1 MLSINNV
8 CKVLH
13 ITRQPNSMIVLL
25 FIENI
30 SKFLTS
36 SWAFFKTFA
45 CFSAQFQIMNRCF
58 FLADTPQK
66 PDEVHQAMFFEYPC
80 TNSAFCFSQQL
91 GYFCLWTAMNSF
103 AIFLS
108 FALMSKQTGCH
119 CCLKTI
125 RLWLYI
131 GNMQPYLLCVCPHQ
145 NILNELTLPVPK
157 PYTIFRVPLY
167 YKEFKWEVYDG
178 CPMLQQIYAWQLYC
192 IVFTLQYC
200 TKA

>member
-1 MLSINNV
+1 
-8 CKVLH
+8 
-13 ITRQPNSMIVLL
+13 
-25 FIENI
+25 
-30 SKFLTS
+30 
-36 SWAFFKTFA
+36 
-45 CFSAQFQIMNRCF
+45 MNRCF

-80 TNSAFCFSQQL
+80 TNFAFCFSQQL

-131 GNMQPYLLCVCPHQ
+131 GNMQPYLLCVCPQQ

-157 PYTIFRVPLY
+157 PYTMFRVPLY

-178 CPMLQQIYAWQLYC
+178 CPILQQIYAWHC
-192 IVFTLQYC
+192 IVLSSHYNTVQKHNNEERSKTMRNL
-200 TKA
+200 TKQSINLPEWGNRECKVGDLENHFLKIAVHVAV